1 MVPTAIVEVYS
12 AVAAQIVAEK
22 GHIVVEVQVAMEKEN
37 IVVEAQTATEKERS
51 VVEAWTATGK
61 VRIAAVV
68 QTAEVARV
76 VDIGMTIAGER
87 GRADFDENQ
96 MTVKTAS
103 ET

>member
-1 MVPTAIVEVYS
+1 MPTAFVEVYS
-12 AVAAQIVAEK
+12 AAAAQTVAEK
-22 GHIVVEVQVAMEKEN
+22 EHIVVEVQVAMEKEN
-37 IVVEAQTATEKERS
+37 IVVEAQTASEKERS
-51 VVEAWTATGK
+51 VVEAWTATKK

-68 QTAEVARV
+68 QTAEVARI